1 MVTRLFPYIRS
12 WLLLCLVLLA
22 PLGRALAQNGLQV
35 SNLQVPLGT
44 TPSSFTQNFN
54 ALPVNGTAA
63 VVAGLLGN
71 VDGTY
76 TNQLI
81 LTSTDGN
88 SGSLLGVVN
97 GITTGLYSFGTTN
110 SSDRALGSRPTGV
123 LSGLL
128 TIRYGVLF
136 RNTTGYPLSSIQ
148 VSYNGEQWYKGA
160 NGAQTLTVDYAR
172 PGTGFNLVNALTLL
186 TGDLVGV
193 NYTSASGLN
202 FSSPVTTGS
211 SRALDGNAAGN
222 RTAITS
228 TITFATP
235 LANNEYVLLRWTDVN
250 DGATLNVID
259 LTDDHGLAIDDVV
272 ISANVIN
279 TAPTATA
286 LANQTVTVGNSVSIS
301 TASAFTDPESQPLS
315 FSATGLPTGLAINSS
330 TGAITGTTSTT
341 GAFPITVR
349 VSDPL
354 GLTASSSFTLT
365 VQQLATNV
373 STGGPTCAGQN
384 LTLSGLLPVGLP
396 VGAMVVL
403 KGPNNFSVVVGGS
416 GVVSIPT
423 GTGGLPSGNYN
434 LTLVASVSLP
444 LVGTVELL
452 NLPVPVSIL
461 PLPALPTGLASQT
474 AAVSGLPLNLTGV
487 CEVGSVLN
495 FVTSTGLSGSSATG
509 IIPVNVASSG
519 IQTVTALCVNV
530 TSGCLSPSQLLNI
543 NVLNLVGDAINA
555 LPTDPVCLGQP
566 LNLSLLGTG
575 LLGDLTSS
583 LLSLSIAGPNGFL
596 VTTSSPG
603 SVLSLTGLP
612 AGTYSLTITG
622 RLVPVVGVPI
632 TVPPIQVPVTVI
644 SLAPV
649 TGILASN
656 TVVQNGMLTLIGGC
670 QTGILSY
677 SSASG
682 SGTAISGIGIPIPT
696 GTTGIQ
702 SLTVVCLDPNG
713 CLSVPTVANINVLAP
728 VLNVVQGALGC
739 IGQATS
745 LTLLPTNFLL
755 SNPLV
760 NVGISGPAGVTVGAL
775 GGDGVVTISGLTST
789 TTTLTVSVSIAGTQ
803 VLSLP
808 VSVSAL
814 PLPALPNLPTTLT
827 ALAGAPLSLSGL
839 CPTGTL
845 GTLSNLTQGIIPVNT
860 SVPGVQS
867 LSIICNNG
875 GCISPTQ
882 ILNLSILTP
891 ILDVVQGALACV
903 GQATSLTLLPTN
915 FGLTDPLVGVGITG
929 PAGVTVGALGSNG
942 VVSIGGLSTT
952 ATTLMVSLSIAGTQI
967 LNLPISVSALPL
979 PALPN
984 LPTTLTA
991 LAGAPLSLSG
1001 LCPTGTLGTLSNLT
1015 QGIIPINTTTAG
1027 VQTLSLICNNGT
1039 CISPTQIL
1047 SLSVLQ
1053 PVLNVVQGALACVG
1067 QATSLTLL
1075 PTNFLLSN
1083 PLVNVGI
1090 SGPAGVTVGALG
1102 SNGVVSI
1109 GGLSTTATTLTVSLS
1124 VAGTQV
1130 LSLPVSVSALPLPAL
1145 PNLPTTLTTLVGSTL
1160 SLSGLCP
1167 TGTLGT
1173 LSNLTQGIIPINT
1186 TTAGVQTLSL
1196 ICNNGTCISP
1206 TQILNL
1212 SVIGGSLIPGA
1223 ISPICLG
1230 QVLNLPLT
1238 GSGPLS
1244 DLTSNLV
1251 SLSVTGPVN
1260 LTTTVLGPGLI
1271 RISGLTAGTN
1281 NLTITPSVSNIPLAP
1296 ITVPVNVISLSAV
1309 TGLLPTQ
1316 SVIQNT
1322 TLTLAGT
1329 CPTGGI
1335 LSYTNSAGSSGTAL
1349 SGTGIPVPTNIL
1361 GGQSYTVVCTD
1372 ANGCISP
1379 ATVANLSVVSPLL
1392 NVLQGPLVCVGQ
1404 PVSLTL
1410 LPTNFGLTD
1419 PLVNVAITGPTG
1431 VTASAVGSNG
1441 VVTLSG
1447 LSSATTTLAV
1457 SVSVAGIQVLNQPL
1471 TVNSL
1476 PLPAAPNLPATLTAL
1491 TGSTLSLSGLCPTGT
1506 LGTLLQPLQGIINV
1520 PTTTTGIQ
1528 SLTLTCT
1535 GANGCISPTSI
1546 VNLSVV
1552 SPLLNTLTN
1561 SPICLGSPLALTLV
1575 PLNFGIN
1582 DGVVSL
1588 SVTGPVNS
1596 TVSAIGPNGV
1606 VSIGG
1611 LPAGTSTI
1619 TVTARIAGIT
1629 VNTITIPVSVLSTP
1643 APSVT
1648 TVSGQ
1653 TAYAGGQ
1660 TAVSV
1665 TVNSGNVLFQGSCQS
1680 GVLSYTGSVGGAVN
1694 TGAQTSFITVPT
1706 TTTGV
1711 FTYTAICVN
1720 GACISTGT
1728 VVSVSVV
1735 NATPTNQSPT
1745 LVGGGI
1751 PSPQSATVNIGFS
1764 LPAANYFTDPNGDPL
1779 TYAASG
1785 LPAGLSITP
1794 STGVIS
1800 GVPSVSGTFP
1810 VSVTANDGKGGTV
1823 SSSFILN
1830 VAPAAVVN
1838 QPPFLSSALPTPQSA
1853 TVGVAFSTTTAGAF
1867 TDPNGDPLS
1876 FTATGLPTGLVINP
1890 TTGVIS
1896 GVPAVSGTTGV
1907 IVTVSD
1913 GKGGTAQGFFIL
1925 NVAPAPVNNTP
1936 PTLVG
1941 GGIPSPQSA
1950 TVGVAFSTT
1959 TAGAFFDANGD
1970 PLSFT
1975 ATGLPAGLGINPATG
1990 VISGVPTTSGLAG
2003 VAVTASDGKGGS
2015 VTSTFILNVFP
2026 APAGNLPPNV
2036 VGGGIPTPQ
2045 SATVGFAY
2053 STTTAGAFSDPN
2065 GDPLSFTATG
2075 LPTGVTINP
2084 TTGFISGVPS
2094 VSGTFGIVVT
2104 ANDGKG
2110 GIAQA
2115 VYVLNVAPAPTTNT
2129 PPTLVGNIPSPQSAT
2144 VGVAFS
2150 TTTAGAFFD
2159 PNGDPLTFSLN
2170 GQPGG
2175 LSIDPASGVISG
2187 VPSVSGNFPI
2197 TVTANDGKGGTA
2209 QAIFVLNV
2217 SPAPAVNLPP
2227 VLLANLPSPQ
2237 SATVGVA
2244 FSTTTAGAFSD
2255 PNGDPLTFSASNLPN
2270 GLTMGLNNGIIS
2282 GTPSVSGTFGVI
2294 VTASDGRGGSVQAA
2308 LVINVV
2314 PAAVTN
2320 LPPSIVGNGILSPQ
2334 SATVGV
2340 AFSTTTAGA
2349 CSDPTGAPLSFAA
2362 SGLPAGLAISP
2373 TNGVISGIPSVSGTF
2388 PVSVSASDGRGGTA
2402 QSFFILNVSPAP
2414 AINLPPV
2421 IVGNGIPSPQSATVT
2436 IAFSTTTAGA
2446 FSDPNGDPL
2455 SFTATGLPTGLAI
2468 SPGTG
2473 LISGVPSVSGSFG
2486 IVVTASDG
2494 RGGTAQAAFVL
2505 NVVPLPATNL
2515 PPSVIASLPSPQ
2527 SGTVNVA
2534 FSTTTAGAFSDP
2546 NGDPLT
2552 FSTTGLPSGLAIN
2565 PTTGVISGVP
2575 TQSGSFGVTVFANDG
2590 KGGTASAP
2598 FTLNISPAPAIN
2610 LPPLAGVIP
2619 SPQSTTVG
2627 VVFSTTTAGAF
2638 FDPNGDALT
2647 FSTSGLPTGLSI
2659 NPATGLISGIASQ
2672 SGVFGIVVTAN
2683 DNRGG
2688 SAQAFFFLNV
2698 APAPTVNV
2706 PPALV
2711 GNGLPSP
2718 QSATVGVAFS
2728 TTTAG
2733 AFFDANGDPLTF
2745 SVAGLPAGL
2754 NITPSTGVISGVPSV
2769 SGTFPVSVTA
2779 NDGKGGFASSVFILN
2794 VSPAAVV
2801 NQPPTVVGNGLPSPQ
2816 SATVGIAFST
2826 TTAGAFTDPNGD
2838 PLTFSAQGLPTG
2850 LSIIPSTGV
2859 ISGVPSVTGSFGVI
2873 VTANDGK
2880 GGTAQAAF
2888 ILNVV
2893 PAPVVNQPP
2902 TLVGNGIPS
2911 PQSATVNVAFST
2923 TTAGAFTDPNGDPL
2937 TFSANGL
2944 PAGLSIIPS
2953 TGVITGV
2960 PSASGT
2966 FGVTVIANDGKGG
2979 SASSTFI
2986 LNVFPAQGPNLPPV
3000 IVGNGLPSPQ
3010 SATVGLAFSTTTA
3023 GAFSD
3028 PNGDPLTFSAQGLPN
3043 GLSINPTTGQITGVP
3058 TTAGN
3063 YGIIVTAGDGKGG
3076 TAQAAFILNV
3086 VPAPSVNRPPTVV
3099 GNGIPSPQSA
3109 TVNIAFST
3117 TTAGAFSDPDGDP
3130 LSFSAT
3136 GLPTGL
3142 SIIPSTGLITGVP
3155 SVSGTYAITVFA
3167 NDGKGGTASSIF
3179 VLNVLPAPSVNL
3191 PPSVVGNGIPSPQ
3204 SATVGVAF
3212 STTTAGAFADPNG
3225 DPLTFAAQG
3234 IPTGLAINP
3243 STGLISGVP
3252 SVSGTYGIIVTA
3264 SDGRGGS
3271 AQAAF
3276 ILTVFPAPTV
3286 NNPPTLV
3293 GNGIPSPQSATVGIG
3308 FSSPVGNFF
3317 TDANGDPLTFAVSG
3331 LPAGLSI
3338 NASTGVISGVPSVSG
3353 TFPVTVTA
3361 SDGKGGSVSSV
3372 FILNVVP
3379 AAVINQPPVI
3389 VGNGIP
3395 SPQSATVTIAFS
3407 TTTAG
3412 AFSDPNGDPLTFSS
3426 TGLPTG
3432 LLINPNTGVISG
3444 VPSVTGNFGVI
3455 VTASDGKG
3463 GSASAPFV
3471 LNVVPLPA
3479 VNQPPVLVGGGIP
3492 SPQSATVNV
3501 AFSTTTAGAFSDP
3514 NGDPLTF
3521 TATGLPTGLAINPN
3535 TGIISGIPSVSG
3547 TFPITVV
3554 ANDGKGGSATSIFIL
3569 NVAPAPVASGPLSVT
3584 VAAYDCVTGAIT
3596 FGRVGGDPNRTVEYL
3611 ALNATSWTTSPFANL
3626 GPDVRNDP
3634 TMTSIVVFARYVGDA
3649 SSIVSFT
3656 FNFRT
3661 FCGSQGNGAPVYNGL
3676 LANQVGTVGTSFTY
3690 TFPANAFTDPEGQ
3703 ALTYTSIGLPPGL
3716 SLNGRT
3722 ISGIPQLQGT
3732 YAVTIMAQDPQGA
3745 SVNGTFTFTV
3755 NPAPV
3760 VGTPLT
3766 VTVVSY
3772 NCQTGAITFGRI
3784 GGDPNRTVEYFAIGV
3799 RLNNATPYSTNPNG
3813 TIESELR
3820 NDQNQSTITVM
3831 ARYVNDPASTVSFV
3845 YNFRTP
3851 CAGQTPNQPP
3861 VYNGGLQN
3869 LAGTVG
3875 VPFSYT
3881 LPKTLFTDPENQSIT
3896 LGAGGLPPGI
3906 ILIDNVISGTPTAA
3920 GIYEPVYIFGF
3931 DPQRLFATGTFR
3943 FTVNIPT
3950 AGNQAPIV
3958 TGSIPNQTATVGIF
3972 YTYTIPSNVFRDP
3985 ENQALTYSISGAPRR
4000 LDVNGNVIS
4009 GFPLLNG
4016 SYPITV
4022 TARDPQ
4028 GASNSVTY
4036 ILTVLPNPGCGSDP
4050 NSLGQPLEL
4059 LQPTYSCATGVI
4071 KFNTR
4076 GGNGSTITYAAIGI
4090 TVPTTD
4096 CYDQMDTEV
4105 AEDVRNDKPNVQPFI
4120 IRATQ
4125 NGVVVQYAFD
4135 ARAYCR
4141 AGGREAAGVTQ
4152 VLEVT
4157 VLGNPTNSDAVE
4169 VDIRGAEGEAL
4180 RLRVA
4185 DPTGNAISEQHVDQ
4199 ASATERVR
4207 VPLSRAAG
4215 VYLLQVNTANRTK
4228 VVKIVRQ

>member
-35 SNLQVPLGT
+35 LNLQVPLGT

-81 LTSTDGN
+81 LTSTDGS
-88 SGSLLGVVN
+88 SGSLLGLVN
-97 GITTGLYSFGTTN
+97 GLTTGLYSFGTTN

-148 VSYNGEQWYKGA
+148 VSYNGEQWYKGS

-172 PGTGFNLVNALTLL
+172 PGTGFNIVNALTLL
-186 TGDLVGV
+186 VGDLVGV
-193 NYTSASGLN
+193 NYASASALN
-202 FSSPVTTGS
+202 FTSPVTTGGA
-211 SRALDGNAAGN
+211 RALDGNATGN

-228 TITFATP
+228 TITFSTP
-235 LANNEYVLLRWTDVN
+235 LANNEYVLLRWTDEN
-250 DGATLNVID
+250 DGAILGLLD
-259 LTDDHGLAIDDVV
+259 GTDDHGLAIDDVV

-286 LANQTVTVGNSVSIS
+286 LANQTVSIGSSVSIN

-315 FSATGLPTGLAINSS
+315 FSATGLPTGLTINSS

-341 GAFPITVR
+341 GSFPVTVR

-365 VQQLATNV
+365 VQQLSTNV
-373 STGGPTCAGQN
+373 NTGGPTCAGQN
-384 LTLSGLLPVGLP
+384 LTLSGLLPVDLP
-396 VGAMVVL
+396 LGAMVVL
-403 KGPNNFSVVVGGS
+403 KGPNNFSVAVGGT

-423 GTGGLPSGNYN
+423 GTGGLPSGSYN

-444 LVGTVELL
+444 LLGTVELL

-461 PLPALPTGLASQT
+461 PLPALPTGLSSQT

-487 CEVGSVLN
+487 CEAGSVLN
-495 FVTSTGLSGSSATG
+495 FITSSGLSGSSATG
-509 IIPVNVASSG
+509 IIPLNVASSG

-583 LLSLSIAGPNGFL
+583 LLSLSIAGPSGFL

-622 RLVPVVGVPI
+622 ALLPALGSPI
-632 TVPPIQVPVTVI
+632 VVPPIQVPVSII

-656 TVVQNGMLTLIGGC
+656 TVVQNGMLTLIGSC
-670 QTGILSY
+670 PTGILSY
-677 SSASG
+677 SSAGG

-696 GTTGIQ
+696 ATTGIQ

-728 VLNVVQGALGC
+728 VLNVVQGALAC
-739 IGQATS
+739 VGQATS

-755 SNPLV
+755 NNPLV
-760 NVGISGPAGVTVGAL
+760 NVGISGPAGVTAGVL
-775 GGDGVVTISGLTST
+775 GSDGVVTISGLTST
-789 TTTLTVSVSIAGTQ
+789 TTTLTISVSIAGTQ

-845 GTLSNLTQGIIPVNT
+845 GTLLNPLQGIIPVNT

-915 FGLTDPLVGVGITG
+915 FLLNDPLVGIGITG
-929 PAGVTVGALGSNG
+929 PSGVTVGAVGPNG

-952 ATTLMVSLSIAGTQI
+952 ATSLAVSLSVAGVQI

-1001 LCPTGTLGTLSNLT
+1001 LCPTGTLGTLLNPL
-1015 QGIIPINTTTAG
+1015 QGIIPVNTSVPG
-1027 VQTLSLICNNGT
+1027 VQSLSIICNNGG

-1047 SLSVLQ
+1047 NLSILT
-1053 PVLNVVQGALACVG
+1053 PILDVVQGALACVG

-1075 PTNFLLSN
+1075 PTNFLLNDPLVGIGITGPSGVTVGAVGPNGVVSIGGLSTTATSLAVSLSVAGVQILNLPISVSALPLPALPNLPTTLTALAGAPLSLSGLCPTGTLGTLLN
-1083 PLVNVGI
+1083 PLQGIIPVNTTTAGVQALSLICNNGGCISPTQILSLSILNPVLNIVQGALACVGQATSLTLLPTNFLLNDPLVGI
-1090 SGPAGVTVGALG
+1090 GITGPAGVTVGAVG
-1102 SNGVVSI
+1102 PNGVVSI

-1124 VAGTQV
+1124 VAGAQI
-1130 LSLPVSVSALPLPAL
+1130 LSLPVNVSALPLPAL

-1167 TGTLGT
+1167 TGVLGT

-1196 ICNNGTCISP
+1196 VCSSNGCISP

-1212 SVIGGSLIPGA
+1212 SVIGGNLIPGA

-1238 GSGPLS
+1238 GTGPLS

-1260 LTTTVLGPGLI
+1260 LTTTVLGPGLV
-1271 RISGLTAGTN
+1271 RISGLTAGTS
-1281 NLTITPSVSNIPLAP
+1281 NLTITPSVSNIPLP
-1296 ITVPVNVISLSAV
+1296 SITVPVNVISLSAV

-1316 SVIQNT
+1316 SVVQNT

-1335 LSYTNSAGSSGTAL
+1335 LSYTNSGGGSGTAL
-1349 SGTGIPVPTNIL
+1349 SGVGIPVPTNIL

-1379 ATVANLSVVSPLL
+1379 TTIANLSVVSPLL

-1410 LPTNFGLTD
+1410 LPTNFLLND
-1419 PLVNVAITGPTG
+1419 PLVNVGITGPTG

-1457 SVSVAGIQVLNQPL
+1457 SVSVAGVQVLNLPV

-1476 PLPAAPNLPATLTAL
+1476 PVPAAPNLPATLTAL

-1506 LGTLLQPLQGIINV
+1506 LGTLLQPGLGIINV

-1528 SLTLTCT
+1528 SLSLTCS
-1535 GANGCISPTSI
+1535 GLNGCISPTSI
-1546 VNLSVV
+1546 INLSVV

-1561 SPICLGSPLALTLV
+1561 GPICLGSPLSLTLV
-1575 PLNFGIN
+1575 PLNFGLN

-1588 SVTGPVNS
+1588 SVSGPVNS
-1596 TVSAIGPNGV
+1596 TVSALGPNGV
-1606 VSIGG
+1606 VSIGN
-1611 LPAGTSTI
+1611 LPAGTSNI

-1643 APSVT
+1643 PPTVT

-1680 GVLSYTGSVGGAVN
+1680 GVLSYTGSIGGAVN

-1720 GACISTGT
+1720 GACVSTGT

-1735 NATPTNQSPT
+1735 NATPTNLPPT

-1751 PSPQSATVNIGFS
+1751 PSPQSATVNVGFS

-1779 TYAASG
+1779 TFAASG

-1794 STGVIS
+1794 GTGVIS
-1800 GVPSVSGTFP
+1800 GAPSVSGTFP
-1810 VSVTANDGKGGTV
+1810 VTVTANDGKGGTV
-1823 SSSFILN
+1823 ASSFTLN

-1838 QPPFLSSALPTPQSA
+1838 QPPFLSGVLPTPQSA

-1867 TDPNGDPLS
+1867 TDPNGDPLIFAAS
-1876 FTATGLPTGLVINP
+1876 GLPTGLSINAA
-1890 TTGVIS
+1890 TGVIS
-1896 GVPAVSGTTGV
+1896 GVPAVSGTAGIV
-1907 IVTVSD
+1907 ITVSD
-1913 GKGGTAQGFFIL
+1913 GKGGSAQGFFIL
-1925 NVAPAPVNNTP
+1925 NVAPAPVNNQP
-1936 PTLVG
+1936 PMLVG

-1959 TAGAFFDANGD
+1959 TAGAFMDPNGD
-1970 PLSFT
+1970 PLTYAAS
-1975 ATGLPAGLGINPATG
+1975 GLPNGLAINPATG

-2003 VAVTASDGKGGS
+2003 VAVTASDGKGGQA
-2015 VTSTFILNVFP
+2015 TSTFILNVFP
-2026 APAGNLPPNV
+2026 APAGNLPPSV
-2036 VGGGIPTPQ
+2036 VNGGIPTPQ

-2065 GDPLSFTATG
+2065 GDPLSYTATN

-2084 TTGFISGVPS
+2084 ATGFISGVPS

-2115 VYVLNVAPAPTTNT
+2115 VYVLNVAPAPTTNF
-2129 PPTLVGNIPSPQSAT
+2129 PPTLVGGIASPQSAT

-2150 TTTAGAFFD
+2150 TTTAGAFVD
-2159 PNGDPLTFSLN
+2159 PNGDPLTFSVA

-2175 LSIDPASGVISG
+2175 LSIDPTSGVISG

-2197 TVTANDGKGGTA
+2197 TVTASDGKGGSA

-2255 PNGDPLTFSASNLPN
+2255 PNGDPLTFTASNLPN
-2270 GLTMGLNNGIIS
+2270 GLTIGLNNGIIS

-2294 VTASDGRGGSVQAA
+2294 ITASDGRGGSVQAA

-2320 LPPSIVGNGILSPQ
+2320 QPPAIVGSGIPSPQ

-2349 CSDPTGAPLSFAA
+2349 FTDPNGDPLTFTA

-2373 TNGVISGIPSVSGTF
+2373 TSGVISGIPSVSGTF
-2388 PVSVSASDGRGGTA
+2388 PVSVTASDGRGGTA

-2414 AINLPPV
+2414 AINLPPTV
-2421 IVGNGIPSPQSATVT
+2421 VGNGIPSPQSATVT

-2446 FSDPNGDPL
+2446 FIDPNGDPL

-2468 SPGTG
+2468 NPTSGV
-2473 LISGVPSVSGSFG
+2473 ISGVPSVSGSFG
-2486 IVVTASDG
+2486 IVVTANDG
-2494 RGGTAQAAFVL
+2494 KGGTAQSAFVL
-2505 NVVPLPATNL
+2505 NVAPLPAANQ
-2515 PPSVIASLPSPQ
+2515 PPTVIASLPSPQ

-2534 FSTTTAGAFSDP
+2534 FSTTTAGAFTDP

-2552 FSTTGLPSGLAIN
+2552 FSATGLPGGLAIN

-2598 FTLNISPAPAIN
+2598 FTLNVSPAPAIN
-2610 LPPLAGVIP
+2610 LPPIAGLIP

-2638 FDPNGDALT
+2638 SDPNGDALT
-2647 FSTSGLPTGLSI
+2647 FSASGVPNGLSI
-2659 NPATGLISGIASQ
+2659 NPTSGLISGIASQ
-2672 SGVFGIVVTAN
+2672 SGVFGIVVTAS

-2711 GNGLPSP
+2711 GGGLPSP

-2816 SATVGIAFST
+2816 SATVG
-2826 TTAGAFTDPNGD
+2826 
-2838 PLTFSAQGLPTG
+2838 
-2850 LSIIPSTGV
+2850 V
-2859 ISGVPSVTGSFGVI
+2859 
-2873 VTANDGK
+2873 
-2880 GGTAQAAF
+2880 
-2888 ILNVV
+2888 
-2893 PAPVVNQPP
+2893 
-2902 TLVGNGIPS
+2902 
-2911 PQSATVNVAFST
+2911 
-2923 TTAGAFTDPNGDPL
+2923 
-2937 TFSANGL
+2937 
-2944 PAGLSIIPS
+2944 
-2953 TGVITGV
+2953 
-2960 PSASGT
+2960 
-2966 FGVTVIANDGKGG
+2966 
-2979 SASSTFI
+2979 
-2986 LNVFPAQGPNLPPV
+2986 
-3000 IVGNGLPSPQ
+3000 
-3010 SATVGLAFSTTTA
+3010 AFSTTTA

-3028 PNGDPLTFSAQGLPN
+3028 PNGDPLTFSA
-3043 GLSINPTTGQITGVP
+3043 
-3058 TTAGN
+3058 
-3063 YGIIVTAGDGKGG
+3063 
-3076 TAQAAFILNV
+3076 
-3086 VPAPSVNRPPTVV
+3086 
-3099 GNGIPSPQSA
+3099 
-3109 TVNIAFST
+3109 
-3117 TTAGAFSDPDGDP
+3117 
-3130 LSFSAT
+3130 T

-3142 SIIPSTGLITGVP
+3142 AIIPGTGIITGVP
-3155 SVSGTYAITVFA
+3155 SVSGSF
-3167 NDGKGGTASSIF
+3167 
-3179 VLNVLPAPSVNL
+3179 
-3191 PPSVVGNGIPSPQ
+3191 
-3204 SATVGVAF
+3204 
-3212 STTTAGAFADPNG
+3212 
-3225 DPLTFAAQG
+3225 
-3234 IPTGLAINP
+3234 
-3243 STGLISGVP
+3243 
-3252 SVSGTYGIIVTA
+3252 GIIVTA
-3264 SDGRGGS
+3264 NDGQRWHGS
-3271 AQAAF
+3271 GSLYPECGTGSGCKSATDAGWQWYSVTA
-3276 ILTVFPAPTV
+3276 I
-3286 NNPPTLV
+3286 
-3293 GNGIPSPQSATVGIG
+3293 GNG
-3308 FSSPVGNFF
+3308 
-3317 TDANGDPLTFAVSG
+3317 
-3331 LPAGLSI
+3331 
-3338 NASTGVISGVPSVSG
+3338 
-3353 TFPVTVTA
+3353 
-3361 SDGKGGSVSSV
+3361 
-3372 FILNVVP
+3372 
-3379 AAVINQPPVI
+3379 
-3389 VGNGIP
+3389 
-3395 SPQSATVTIAFS
+3395 
-3407 TTTAG
+3407 
-3412 AFSDPNGDPLTFSS
+3412 
-3426 TGLPTG
+3426 
-3432 LLINPNTGVISG
+3432 
-3444 VPSVTGNFGVI
+3444 
-3455 VTASDGKG
+3455 
-3463 GSASAPFV
+3463 
-3471 LNVVPLPA
+3471 
-3479 VNQPPVLVGGGIP
+3479 
-3492 SPQSATVNV
+3492 
-3501 AFSTTTAGAFSDP
+3501 
-3514 NGDPLTF
+3514 
-3521 TATGLPTGLAINPN
+3521 
-3535 TGIISGIPSVSG
+3535 
-3547 TFPITVV
+3547 
-3554 ANDGKGGSATSIFIL
+3554 
-3569 NVAPAPVASGPLSVT
+3569 
-3584 VAAYDCVTGAIT
+3584 
-3596 FGRVGGDPNRTVEYL
+3596 
-3611 ALNATSWTTSPFANL
+3611 
-3626 GPDVRNDP
+3626 
-3634 TMTSIVVFARYVGDA
+3634 
-3649 SSIVSFT
+3649 
-3656 FNFRT
+3656 
-3661 FCGSQGNGAPVYNGL
+3661 
-3676 LANQVGTVGTSFTY
+3676 
-3690 TFPANAFTDPEGQ
+3690 
-3703 ALTYTSIGLPPGL
+3703 
-3716 SLNGRT
+3716 
-3722 ISGIPQLQGT
+3722 
-3732 YAVTIMAQDPQGA
+3732 
-3745 SVNGTFTFTV
+3745 
-3755 NPAPV
+3755 
-3760 VGTPLT
+3760 
-3766 VTVVSY
+3766 
-3772 NCQTGAITFGRI
+3772 
-3784 GGDPNRTVEYFAIGV
+3784 
-3799 RLNNATPYSTNPNG
+3799 
-3813 TIESELR
+3813 
-3820 NDQNQSTITVM
+3820 
-3831 ARYVNDPASTVSFV
+3831 
-3845 YNFRTP
+3845 
-3851 CAGQTPNQPP
+3851 
-3861 VYNGGLQN
+3861 
-3869 LAGTVG
+3869 
-3875 VPFSYT
+3875 
-3881 LPKTLFTDPENQSIT
+3881 
-3896 LGAGGLPPGI
+3896 
-3906 ILIDNVISGTPTAA
+3906 
-3920 GIYEPVYIFGF
+3920 
-3931 DPQRLFATGTFR
+3931 
-3943 FTVNIPT
+3943 
-3950 AGNQAPIV
+3950 
-3958 TGSIPNQTATVGIF
+3958 
-3972 YTYTIPSNVFRDP
+3972 
-3985 ENQALTYSISGAPRR
+3985 
-4000 LDVNGNVIS
+4000 
-4009 GFPLLNG
+4009 
-4016 SYPITV
+4016 
-4022 TARDPQ
+4022 
-4028 GASNSVTY
+4028 
-4036 ILTVLPNPGCGSDP
+4036 
-4050 NSLGQPLEL
+4050 
-4059 LQPTYSCATGVI
+4059 
-4071 KFNTR
+4071 
-4076 GGNGSTITYAAIGI
+4076 
-4090 TVPTTD
+4090 
-4096 CYDQMDTEV
+4096 
-4105 AEDVRNDKPNVQPFI
+4105 
-4120 IRATQ
+4120 
-4125 NGVVVQYAFD
+4125 
-4135 ARAYCR
+4135 
-4141 AGGREAAGVTQ
+4141 
-4152 VLEVT
+4152 
-4157 VLGNPTNSDAVE
+4157 
-4169 VDIRGAEGEAL
+4169 
-4180 RLRVA
+4180 
-4185 DPTGNAISEQHVDQ
+4185 
-4199 ASATERVR
+4199 
-4207 VPLSRAAG
+4207 
-4215 VYLLQVNTANRTK
+4215 
-4228 VVKIVRQ
+4228 